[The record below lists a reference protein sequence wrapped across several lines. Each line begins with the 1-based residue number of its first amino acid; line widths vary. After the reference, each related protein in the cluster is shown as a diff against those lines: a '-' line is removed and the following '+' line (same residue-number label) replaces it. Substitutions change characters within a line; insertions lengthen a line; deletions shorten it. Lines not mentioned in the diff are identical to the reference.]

1 MSDPQMPRLPSRP
14 LHAPVV
20 SGGGIFIV
28 EGQVILRL
36 LDGIQPIAPIVSST
50 TTPPPPSTTS
60 ATRSIRINRSGM
72 P

>member
-20 SGGGIFIV
+20 SGGGILIV
-28 EGQVILRL
+28 ERQVILRL

-50 TTPPPPSTTS
+50 TTPPS
-60 ATRSIRINRSGM
+60 ARLATGSIRINRSGM
-72 P
+72 R